1 MADGHLIDRNAHA
14 LRRLALTASVVAL
27 AFAATAAQA
36 QDAPVAPDE
45 TAEDIVVTGDRAS
58 TLAAIRIKRDAPTI
72 IEAVS
77 ADTVGKL
84 PDYNPAE
91 AIQRLP
97 GVSVQI
103 DQGEARYA
111 VVRGVDSNLNNVTI
125 DGNLVGAPEA
135 EGRRVSLDTIP
146 SDLVASIEVIK
157 AVTADYDANA
167 VGGTIN
173 IRTPSAFDR
182 ADSFLFGSLRGSLN
196 DIDGRLGGGGSLT
209 YGTRFGGD
217 DSFGIVAAASY
228 NKRFLSSQTANPVSW
243 IPRGPGV
250 RNAPAQYQ
258 LYDYEI
264 TRERIG
270 AVLNLE
276 WRGADLSLY
285 IRNIYNE
292 YTDEEG
298 RDFLDYDY
306 DRGTATILSPT
317 SIRYS
322 RGRGTRAFRQNN
334 QTQKLLNVSPGG
346 EWDFGGGKLAF
357 NYTYANAS
365 EHTPVRDDLDA
376 ISPDTLNNT
385 IDLSP
390 SRPVFSQINP
400 AIANA
405 SIYNLRRFQFRS
417 EEIDETLHS
426 GRADVTFGDVFGDT
440 EGFIKLG
447 GKYLNRHKTRDSRRL
462 RYDYTGAATLAGAM
476 TNDASPYYNGDYP
489 GVFGPRL
496 DYGKLLGLFDA
507 NSVGFTLN
515 TIETLRN
522 DFNVDYG
529 IREKIYAGYGMGSIT
544 LGDLTAIGGVRV
556 EHTDTRST
564 AFSVRDAD
572 GDRVLERSDITPLTG
587 VNRYTDVLPSLHLN
601 YRPSDD
607 VQIRAAYTNTIG
619 RPNYDAAVPTF
630 EEDAGVGSAGNPD
643 LKPFKSMGLDLTA
656 EFYPA
661 REAIV
666 SAGVFYKKIENPIY
680 NGIVLNT
687 VLNGVPLTQLSQP
700 LNAKSGYIL
709 GVEANLQYQLSF
721 LPAPLDGLGVSV
733 NGTYVKSDLQVPGRE
748 AEDIPFFRQSDRI
761 ANAAIFY
768 AIGRIEARV
777 ALSYRDDY
785 IESIGAVRTSDI
797 YNKARAQLDAKLSFD
812 LTDKIELFGTA
823 SNITNAPLAFY
834 QADKTQT
841 FSREIY
847 SYSLSFGISGAF

>member
-1 MADGHLIDRNAHA
+1 MAG
-14 LRRLALTASVVAL
+14 L
-27 AFAATAAQA
+27 AFAATSARA
-36 QDAPVAPDE
+36 QDEPVSQDDTGGE
-45 TAEDIVVTGDRAS
+45 IIVTGDRAS
-58 TLAAIRIKRDAPTI
+58 NLAAIRIKRDAPTI
-72 IEAVS
+72 IEVVS

-111 VVRGVDSNLNNVTI
+111 VIRGVDSNLNNVTI

-146 SDLVASIEVIK
+146 SDLVSRIEVIK
-157 AVTADYDANA
+157 AVTPDYDANA

-182 ADSFLFGSLRGSLN
+182 RDGFLLGSVRGSLN
-196 DIDGRLGGGGSLT
+196 DIDGRVGGGGSLT
-209 YGTRFGGD
+209 YGTRFGSA
-217 DSFGIVAAASY
+217 DSFGILAAGSY
-228 NKRFLSSQTANPVSW
+228 NKRFQSSQTANPVVYL
-243 IPRGPGV
+243 PRGAGV

-258 LYDYEI
+258 FYDYEI
-264 TRERIG
+264 SRERIG
-270 AVLNLE
+270 AVVNLE
-276 WRGADLSLY
+276 WRGTDLSLY
-285 IRNIYNE
+285 VRNIYNE
-292 YTDEEG
+292 FTDKEG

-317 SIRYS
+317 SIRFS

-346 EWDFGGGKLAF
+346 EWDFGTGRLAF

-376 ISPDTLNNT
+376 ISPDILNNT
-385 IDLSP
+385 IDLAT
-390 SRPVFSQINP
+390 SRPLFSAVNP
-400 AIANA
+400 AIADA
-405 SIYNLRRFQFRS
+405 SIYTLRRFQFRS

-426 GRADVTFGDVFGDT
+426 GRADVTFDDVFGDT

-447 GKYLNRHKTRDSRRL
+447 GKYLNRHKTRDSRRE
-462 RYDYTGAATLAGAM
+462 RYDYTGAVTLAGAVKG
-476 TNDASPYYNGDYP
+476 DASPYYNGEYP

-496 DYGKLLGLFDA
+496 DYGALLGLFDA
-507 NSVGFTLN
+507 NAAGFRLN
-515 TIETLRN
+515 TVETLRN
-522 DFNVDYG
+522 DFNVDYD
-529 IREKIYAGYGMGSIT
+529 IREKIYAGYAMGSVT
-544 LGDLTAIGGVRV
+544 LGELTAIGGVRV
-556 EHTDTRST
+556 EHTDTKST

-572 GDRVLERSDITPLTG
+572 GDRVLELSDITSLTG
-587 VNRYTDVLPSLHLN
+587 INRYTDVLPSLHLN
-601 YRPSDD
+601 YRPTDTL
-607 VQIRAAYTNTIG
+607 QFRAAFTNTIG

-630 EEDAGVGSAGNPD
+630 EEEAGVGVAGNPD
-643 LKPFKSMGLDLTA
+643 LEPFKSMGLDLTA

-661 REAIV
+661 REAIL
-666 SAGVFYKKIENPIY
+666 SAGIFYKKIENPIY
-680 NGIVLNT
+680 NGIILNT
-687 VLNGVPLTQLSQP
+687 QFDGIPLTQLSQP
-700 LNAKSGYIL
+700 LNAENGYIL

-721 LPAPLDGLGVSV
+721 LPSPFDGFGVSV

-748 AEDIPFFRQSDRI
+748 AEDIPFFRQSDEI

-785 IESIGAVRTSDI
+785 IESIGATSGSDI

-812 LTDKIELFGTA
+812 LTDRIELFGSA

-834 QADKTQT
+834 QDNKTQT
-841 FSREIY
+841 FSREFY

>member
-1 MADGHLIDRNAHA
+1 MSDKNSVKIQTRGLVRLTLGASIPALALYAVAAHA
-14 LRRLALTASVVAL
+14 
-27 AFAATAAQA
+27 
-36 QDAPVAPDE
+36 QDQTSSSEEGSDE
-45 TAEDIVVTGDRAS
+45 IVVTGDRAS
-58 TLAAIRIKRDAPTI
+58 NLAAIAIKRDAPTI
-72 IEAVS
+72 IEAIS

-111 VVRGVDSNLNNVTI
+111 VIRGVDSNLNNVTI

-146 SDLVASIEVIK
+146 SDLVSAIEVIK
-157 AVTADYDANA
+157 AVTPDYDANA

-182 ADSFLFGSLRGSLN
+182 SDAFLFGSLRGSFN
-196 DIDGRLGGGGSLT
+196 DLDGRLGGGGSLT
-209 YGTRFGGD
+209 YGSRFGSD
-217 DSFGIVAAASY
+217 DSFGIVAAGSY
-228 NKRFLSSQTANPVSW
+228 NKRFQRSQTANPVVW
-243 IPRGPGV
+243 LPRGAGV

-258 LYDYEI
+258 LYDYDI
-264 TRERIG
+264 MRERIG
-270 AVLNLE
+270 ALLNLE
-276 WRGADLSLY
+276 WRGADVSLY
-285 IRNIYNE
+285 VRNIYNE
-292 YTDEEG
+292 FTDEEG

-306 DRGTATILSPT
+306 DRGTATVLSPT

-346 EWDFGGGKLAF
+346 EWNFGGGTLAF

-365 EHTPVRDDLDA
+365 EHTPVRNDLDA
-376 ISPDTLNNT
+376 ISPDVLNNT
-385 IDLSP
+385 IDLSL
-390 SRPVFSQINP
+390 SRPVFSDINP
-400 AIANA
+400 AIGDP
-405 SIYNLRRFQFRS
+405 SIYTLRRFQFRT

-426 GRADVTFGDVFGDT
+426 GRADVTFDNVFGDV

-447 GKYLNRHKTRDSRRL
+447 GKYLDRHKTRDSRRE
-462 RYDYTGAATLAGAM
+462 RYDYQGRATLAGVV
-476 TNDASPYYNGDYP
+476 TGDASPYYNGDYP

-496 DYGKLLGLFDA
+496 DYAALLALFDSESA
-507 NSVGFTLN
+507 NFTLN

-522 DFNVDYG
+522 DFNVDYD
-529 IREKIYAGYGMGSIT
+529 IKEKIYAGYAMGSVT
-544 LGDLTAIGGVRV
+544 LGNLTAIGGVRV

-572 GDRVLERSDITPLTG
+572 ADGVLERSDITPITG
-587 VNRYTDVLPSLHLN
+587 INKYTDVLPSLHLN
-601 YRPSDD
+601 YRPTDNI
-607 VQIRAAYTNTIG
+607 QIRGAYTNTIG

-630 EEDAGVGSAGNPD
+630 EEEAGVGTAGNPD
-643 LKPFKSMGLDLTA
+643 LQPFRSMGLDLTA

-661 REAIV
+661 REAIMT
-666 SAGVFYKKIENPIY
+666 AGVFYKKIENPIY

-687 VLNGVPLTQLSQP
+687 QFNGVPLTQLSQP
-700 LNAKSGYIL
+700 LNADSGYIL
-709 GVEANLQYQLSF
+709 GVEANIQYQLSF
-721 LPAPLDGLGVSV
+721 LPEPFDGLGVSI
-733 NGTYVKSDLQVPGRE
+733 NATYVKSDLDVPGRE
-748 AEDIPFFRQSDRI
+748 GDKVPFFRQSDKL

-768 AIGRIEARV
+768 AKGRVEARV

-785 IESIGAVRTSDI
+785 IESIGATSSADI
-797 YNKARAQLDAKLSFD
+797 YNKARAQLDAKVSFD
-812 LTDKIELFGTA
+812 LTDKVELFASA

-834 QADKTQT
+834 QGDKSQT
-841 FSREIY
+841 FSREFY